1 MWTAQA
7 ALPAFSSMKKTS
19 AQPYLLEDWKP
30 CLKINPERNSLENSG
45 PKTFF
50 HPEFT
55 LQLQRKSISFD
66 FKQCILSNS
75 QILSLTKP
83 SNVVLDQVLP
93 LEIVSFTWYNPRQK
107 SWHICPLLQ
116 HLSGKF
122 ISSLS
127 SSPDSMLFIV
137 MNSSLLISN
146 IVWGG
151 RGIPI
156 SDVITECFQKS
167 LSMDFRALLSRTSW
181 IVAIG
186 KLVFLYP

>member
-1 MWTAQA
+1 MPSEILQGSRNIEIYHLLMRIALMWTAKA

-93 LEIVSFTWYNPRQK
+93 LEIVSFTWYNPRQ
-107 SWHICPLLQ
+107 SLGTFAHFCSICLGN
-116 HLSGKF
+116 LSVHCPPPP
-122 ISSLS
+122 IRCCLS
-127 SSPDSMLFIV
+127 
-137 MNSSLLISN
+137 
-146 IVWGG
+146 
-151 RGIPI
+151 
-156 SDVITECFQKS
+156 
-167 LSMDFRALLSRTSW
+167 
-181 IVAIG
+181 
-186 KLVFLYP
+186 